1 MSKFKEYI
9 DETVNEL
16 VQKVSWPSW
25 KELQNKSVIVMVA
38 AVIMSLAIFAMDF
51 SFNKMM
57 EFVYQTLG

>member
-16 VQKVSWPSW
+16 TQKVSWPSW

-38 AVIMSLAIFAMDF
+38 AVIMSLAIFVMDF

-57 EFVYQTLG
+57 EFIYQTLG

>member
-16 VQKVSWPSW
+16 TQKVSWPSW

-57 EFVYQTLG
+57 EFVYQALG

>member
-16 VQKVSWPSW
+16 TQKVSWPSW

>member
-16 VQKVSWPSW
+16 TQKVSWPTW
-25 KELQNKSVIVMVA
+25 KELQNKSVIVMIT

-57 EFVYQTLG
+57 ELVYQTLG

>member
-38 AVIMSLAIFAMDF
+38 AVIMSLAIFVMDF

-57 EFVYQTLG
+57 EFIYQTLG